1 MKNLFT
7 FLFALLYCVVINAQD
22 GSSLTRGSVYQDD
35 KTVSGQYVGTEQTL
49 IYEETFEGDN
59 TPTGLAARGWLFVDV
74 DGGGTTTSL
83 NGNPAT
89 FPAFQGTGFVAEN
102 YQGANGLYINQWL
115 ISPSISCTAGDTMS
129 FWYRGTGSQW
139 PDSVVVKFSPTGGSA
154 TADFTVDWGKSLVPA
169 TWTRRTFVVP
179 TGGNVRFAV
188 QYLMYD
194 GGASGGSSDY
204 WGMDLFQVNSGSIIP
219 VELASFT
226 ANAKFDN
233 VELKWTTATEKNN
246 KGFQIE
252 RKILGGDYQ
261 VLGFVNGNGTTTEQK
276 SYSYVDSKIA
286 SGKYIYRLKQVD
298 FDGTSTYSPT
308 VEVEIV
314 NPTEF
319 TLEQNYP
326 NPFNPSTSIKFALPF
341 ESAISL
347 TVYNAIGQVVDVI
360 ASGKYT
366 AGVHT
371 LNYDASKLNSGV
383 YLYKLN
389 ANSIDGKT
397 FSFTKKMILTK

>member
-7 FLFALLYCVVINAQD
+7 ILFALLYCAAINAQD
-22 GSSLTRGSVYQDD
+22 GNSLTRGSVHQDD

-102 YQGANGLYINQWL
+102 YQGANGFYINQWL
-115 ISPSISCTAGDTMS
+115 ISPAITCTAGDTMS

-154 TADFTVDWGKSLVPA
+154 IVDFTVDWGKSLVPA

-179 TGGNVRFAV
+179 TGGSVRFAV

-194 GGASGGSSDY
+194 GGTSGGSSDY

-226 ANAKFDN
+226 ANTKFDN
-233 VELKWTTATEKNN
+233 VELNWTTATEKNN
-246 KGFQIE
+246 KGFQVE
-252 RKILGGDYQ
+252 RKISGGEYQ

-276 SYSYVDSKIA
+276 SYSYVDPKVA

-371 LNYDASKLNSGV
+371 VNFDASKLNSGV